1 MWKYKLKRGDF
12 LEYMGTSQA
21 SDKWGI
27 PSSIIAG
34 YCRKG
39 KIKSAEQDKPGSPW
53 RIDVNEPKPDY
64 KPRKKL

>member
-1 MWKYKLKRGDF
+1 
-12 LEYMGTSQA
+12 MGTSQA

>member
-1 MWKYKLKRGDF
+1 MEF
-12 LEYMGTSQA
+12 MGTLQA
-21 SDKWGI
+21 AKKWGI